1 MDNSI
6 VSDPSLLTSEYLVE
20 EYQKL
25 SNLYIN
31 MKKTCD
37 EDLQII
43 HDLKRSLKTAESG
56 EVFLSNELESIT
68 SVHDKEIENLNA
80 KHLETIE
87 EIKNN
92 NKNYREVSVTLEN
105 QAEEMRNEISDLK
118 ERLLKVTANNLDTLN
133 KRQSLSGDIEK
144 EHQHEKEK
152 IDLLNLIDELKENL
166 EVSNNKVINYAVRI
180 SLTFSLVFFI

>member
-6 VSDPSLLTSEYLVE
+6 VPDPSALTSEYLVE

-25 SNLYIN
+25 TNLYIN

-56 EVFLSNELESIT
+56 EAFLSSELESIT

-92 NKNYREVSVTLEN
+92 DKNYREISVTLEN

-118 ERLLKVTANNLDTLN
+118 ERLLKVTATNLDSLN
-133 KRQSLSGDIEK
+133 KRHSLTCDVEK
-144 EHQHEKEK
+144 EIQHEKEK
-152 IDLLNLIDELKENL
+152 IDLLNSIDELKENL
-166 EVSNNKVINYAVRI
+166 EVSNNKVINYAVR
-180 SLTFSLVFFI
+180 V

>member
-6 VSDPSLLTSEYLVE
+6 VSDPSSLTREYLVE
-20 EYQKL
+20 AYQKL
-25 SNLYIN
+25 SNLYTN

-56 EVFLSNELESIT
+56 EAFLSSELESIT
-68 SVHDKEIENLNA
+68 SVHVKEIESLNA

-87 EIKNN
+87 EMKNN
-92 NKNYREVSVTLEN
+92 DKNYREISVTLEN

-118 ERLLKVTANNLDTLN
+118 ERLLKVTANNLEVLE
-133 KRQSLSGDIEK
+133 KRQSLSGDFER
-144 EHQHEKEK
+144 EMQHEKEK
-152 IDLLNLIDELKENL
+152 MDLLTLIDELKETL
-166 EVSNNKVINYAVRI
+166 EDSNNKVINYAV
-180 SLTFSLVFFI
+180 SLTFYFIFIF